1 MKARIFLGPA
11 IAALSALSACAAAA
25 TPPPAATAP
34 APAHR
39 LYAAVAMTKAQRNS
53 PTPTDSG
60 IYVRDE
66 QGAWG
71 FFGPRVLG
79 IAGIAMQPGTDGRVI
94 LLAAADGVIRST
106 DGGATWRRT
115 TGWDVADVRSFA
127 FNPANANEVYATTGW
142 GPLRSTDGG
151 ATWSLAQ
158 AGLDR
163 LYCQAIVADAAHP
176 GRVLL
181 GTEQG
186 LYVSTDGA
194 KTWARGDF
202 PEVSV
207 LRLAQSAT
215 DPRVLLA
222 GTQGRGAWLSHD
234 GGESWTATDAA
245 TATANLYAVAIDQR
259 DAGRLAL
266 GGWGVGV
273 RVSADGGR
281 TWTDRTAGLPVKN
294 VFVLAFDP
302 DVPGR
307 LWASTFE
314 EGTFYSDDLGVSWR
328 DGGLYGGYGSDYTFL
343 PAPAAAR

>member
-1 MKARIFLGPA
+1 MSARLFSTVILALAGGFSA
-11 IAALSALSACAAAA
+11 VAAEAVA
-25 TPPPAATAP
+25 

-53 PTPTDSG
+53 STPTDSG

-66 QGAWG
+66 KGEWG

-94 LLAAADGVIRST
+94 LLAAADGVVRST

-115 TGWDVADVRSFA
+115 TGWDVADVRGFA
-127 FNPANANEVYATTGW
+127 FNPANADEVYATTCW

-163 LYCQAIVADAAHP
+163 LYCQAIVADAARP

-181 GTEQG
+181 GTETG
-186 LYVSTDGA
+186 LYISNDGA
-194 KTWARGDF
+194 KTWERGDF
-202 PEVSV
+202 PQVSV
-207 LRLAQSAT
+207 LRLAQSPS

-222 GTQGRGAWLSHD
+222 GTQGRGAWLSRD
-234 GGESWTATDAA
+234 SGLSWTAVDPA
-245 TATANLYAVAIDQR
+245 TATANLYAVAIDR
-259 DAGRLAL
+259 EDARRLVL
-266 GGWGVGV
+266 GGWGAGV
-273 RVSADGGR
+273 RVSADGGQ
-281 TWTDRTAGLPVKN
+281 TWADRTAGLPVKN
-294 VFVLAFDP
+294 IFVLAFDP
-302 DVPGR
+302 DTPGR

-314 EGTFYSDDLGVSWR
+314 EGTFYSDDLGVTWR
-328 DGGLYGGYGSDYTFL
+328 EGGLYGGYGSDYAFL
-343 PAPAAAR
+343 PIPAAAR

>member
-1 MKARIFLGPA
+1 MKASMIIGTA
-11 IAALSALSACAAAA
+11 VAALSVLSACAAEPTAA
-25 TPPPAATAP
+25 VAATAP

-53 PTPTDSG
+53 STPTDSG

-66 QGAWG
+66 KGAWG

-79 IAGIAMQPGTDGRVI
+79 IAGIAMQPGAAGRVI
-94 LLAAADGVIRST
+94 LIAAADGVIRSA
-106 DGGATWRRT
+106 DGGSTWRRT
-115 TGWDVADVRSFA
+115 TGWEVADVRGFA
-127 FNPANANEVYATTGW
+127 FNPANADEVYATTCW

-163 LYCQAIVADAAHP
+163 LYCQAIVADAARP

-194 KTWARGDF
+194 KTWTRGDF
-202 PEVSV
+202 PQVSV
-207 LRLAQSAT
+207 LRLAQSAS
-215 DPRVLLA
+215 DPRVLFA
-222 GTQGRGAWLSHD
+222 GTQGRGAWLSRD
-234 GGESWTATDAA
+234 GGESWTAVDAA
-245 TATANLYAVAIDQR
+245 TSTANLYAVAIDRQ
-259 DAGRLAL
+259 DASRLVL
-266 GGWGVGV
+266 GGWGAGV

-281 TWTDRTAGLPVKN
+281 TWIDRTAGLPVKN
-294 VFVLAFDP
+294 LFVLAFDP
-302 DVPGR
+302 DAPGR

-314 EGTFYSDDLGVSWR
+314 EGTFYSDDLGVTWH
-328 DGGLYGGYGSDYTFL
+328 DGGLYGGYGSDYAFL
-343 PAPAAAR
+343 PLPAAAR